1 LGALRLLAG
10 PVGDLAALY
19 GSTFSLRV
27 PGLIEVVVLASAGAL
42 LGWLGAQ
49 LSVSLSLRKFD

>member
-1 LGALRLLAG
+1 
-10 PVGDLAALY
+10 LAALY
-19 GSTFSLRV
+19 GGSFSLRP
-27 PGLIEVVVLASAGAL
+27 PGVNEIAVMSVAGAL

>member
-1 LGALRLLAG
+1 
-10 PVGDLAALY
+10 
-19 GSTFSLRV
+19 
-27 PGLIEVVVLASAGAL
+27 VLSSAGAL